1 MLSTQATPSSLGF
14 LSVIRDNMTIYI
26 PDNLCPLNVFILVLL
41 IYGTM
46 DCRTKPFPCGLC
58 YVYPLLLI
66 PWATVKSIKGS
77 CINWIVTQRL
87 VMHSGGNAPI
97 MINSLSLKCPVV
109 ISIRSNPLFPVYLF
123 EALPWRELPQFPLSQ
138 RKEKKRKE
146 GEMLFSPPI
155 GLLKGSQLK
164 CRLKYER

>member
-1 MLSTQATPSSLGF
+1 MLSTQATPSSLSF

-58 YVYPLLLI
+58 YIYPLLLI

-138 RKEKKRKE
+138 RKEKKEKRVRC
-146 GEMLFSPPI
+146 FSA
-155 GLLKGSQLK
+155 LQLGFWK
-164 CRLKYER
+164 AVS